1 MALPTFT
8 GTGKF
13 GVEGAAGSSPEP
25 LPGPAS
31 PPLVAVDFGAVL
43 PDALAEAE
51 AEAEGE
57 PDGEADA
64 LGEAEAEADA
74 LGDAEP
80 PVTSLSPCAAAPVGA
95 AAAEP
100 AGSSPPP
107 QADTSDITP
116 TRARADGNLREE
128 RSTG

>member
-1 MALPTFT
+1 VALPTFT

-25 LPGPAS
+25 LPGPAL
-31 PPLVAVDFGAVL
+31 PPLVAVAFGAVL
-43 PDALAEAE
+43 PDALADAEAE
-51 AEAEGE
+51 AEAEPEGDAEADGE
-57 PDGEADA
+57 TEADA
-64 LGEAEAEADA
+64 DV

-80 PVTSLSPCAAAPVGA
+80 PVTSLSPCAAAPVEAG
-95 AAAEP
+95 AAEP

-116 TRARADGNLREE
+116 TRASADENLTEE

>member
-25 LPGPAS
+25 LPGPAL
-31 PPLVAVDFGAVL
+31 PPLVDVAFGAVL

-51 AEAEGE
+51 DEAEAEGDAE
-57 PDGEADA
+57 ADGEAEAETEADA
-64 LGEAEAEADA
+64 LGE
-74 LGDAEP
+74 AEP
-80 PVTSLSPCAAAPVGA
+80 PVTSLSPCAAAPVEAG
-95 AAAEP
+95 AAEP

-116 TRARADGNLREE
+116 TRASADENLKEE

>member
-1 MALPTFT
+1 MTWVALPTFT

-13 GVEGAAGSSPEP
+13 GVEGTAGSSPEP
-25 LPGPAS
+25 LPGPAL
-31 PPLVAVDFGAVL
+31 PPLVVVAFGAVL

-51 AEAEGE
+51 AE
-57 PDGEADA
+57 GEADA
-64 LGEAEAEADA
+64 LGEAEAETDA

-116 TRARADGNLREE
+116 TRARADGNVREE

>member
-8 GTGKF
+8 GTGKS

-25 LPGPAS
+25 LPGPAL
-31 PPLVAVDFGAVL
+31 PPLVAVAFGAVL
-43 PDALAEAE
+43 PDALAE

-64 LGEAEAEADA
+64 LGEAEAEAEADA

-116 TRARADGNLREE
+116 TRARADGNFREE